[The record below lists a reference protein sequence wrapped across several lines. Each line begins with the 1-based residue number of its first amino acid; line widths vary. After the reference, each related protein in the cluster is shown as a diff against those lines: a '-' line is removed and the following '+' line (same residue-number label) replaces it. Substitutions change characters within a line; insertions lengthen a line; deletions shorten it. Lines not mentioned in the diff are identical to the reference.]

1 MPNSSDEMVRLF
13 VGVPLSG
20 AVRKVLESWRET
32 VRAEL
37 PFQKW
42 THPEDVHI
50 TLFFLGDTPRATAQ
64 ALETEL
70 RPIAAATEP
79 FELRIEGLG
88 VFGAPAAPNILWA
101 GVAGDTA
108 ALGELQ
114 RRVAAAC
121 ARQGFEAEARAYRP
135 HVTLA
140 RRYRGSGPFRRAALQ
155 AAPPAGGWPTW
166 QVQDIV
172 LYLSHLGRSPAY
184 EPLGVY
190 RLGE

>member
-64 ALETEL
+64 ALEAEL
-70 RPIAAATEP
+70 RHIAAATEP